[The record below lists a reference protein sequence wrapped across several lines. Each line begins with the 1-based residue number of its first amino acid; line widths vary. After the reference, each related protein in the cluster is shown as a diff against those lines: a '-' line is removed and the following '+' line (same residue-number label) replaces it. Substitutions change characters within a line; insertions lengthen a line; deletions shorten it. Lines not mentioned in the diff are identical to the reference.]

1 MSFKK
6 SCDQP
11 KAVYEPCLDPD
22 LNKISVKRYL
32 WDLFPSSG
40 IL

>member
-11 KAVYEPCLDPD
+11 KVVYEPCLDPD
-22 LNKISVKRYL
+22 LNNMSVKRYS
-32 WDLFPSSG
+32 WDLFPNSG